1 MLSLVIAPAF
11 FNLDKFLPIMRKL
24 TFGLAAALLALAI
37 LKTNAQTA
45 RIPEASP
52 TETIIQD
59 FGLGKIT
66 ITYSRPSVKG
76 RVIFGGINPWGQVW
90 RTGANSATT
99 INFTENVI
107 MEGHP
112 VPAGTY
118 SLFTI
123 PDKDQWT
130 IILNKVVKQWGAYS
144 YKQSEDFLRF
154 TEKPVNLEEKRESF
168 TIQFANVT
176 TQTNDLHL
184 VWDHTRVSIHM
195 HTDDDAKIMANIDE
209 LMKGN
214 RKAYYFNA
222 IQYYYENNKD
232 MNKALSWALEAEK
245 VDPGAWYK
253 LWEARIRLRMGDKAA
268 AIAAAQEGIKMAQAN
283 KDDEYVRLNQA
294 VINQAGG

>member
-1 MLSLVIAPAF
+1 
-11 FNLDKFLPIMRKL
+11 MRKL
-24 TFGLAAALLALAI
+24 IFGLAAALLAI
-37 LKTNAQTA
+37 TTIKTNAQTA

-52 TETIIQD
+52 TQTIIQD

-107 MEGHP
+107 MEGHS

-130 IILNKVVKQWGAYS
+130 IILDKVVKQWGAYS
-144 YKQSEDFLRF
+144 YKESEDFLRF
-154 TEKPVNLEEKRESF
+154 TEKPTELAEKRESF

-176 TQTNDLHL
+176 TQTNDLHM
-184 VWDHTRVSIHM
+184 VWDHTSVSIHM
-195 HTDDDAKIMANIDE
+195 HTDDDAQIMANIDE

-222 IQYYYENNKD
+222 IQYYYENNHD
-232 MNKALSWALEAEK
+232 MNKALGWALEAEK

-268 AIAAAQEGIKMAQAN
+268 AIAAAREGIKMAQATN
-283 KDDEYVRLNQA
+283 DDEYVRLNQA
-294 VINQAGG
+294 VIDQAGS